1 MFKAPSHGAFVLFN
15 RSNLTAKK
23 RTLRDQNPDAFRQRT
38 IIDQPLPKMKKSFL
52 FLLFA
57 FSVITTFSQ
66 QSDNDRAL
74 QLVSKNQKQIGLT
87 ETQLKNVRVSNSYF
101 NTSSNTQ
108 LVYLQQAYLDLPVY
122 NQLLVLA
129 FKNDQL
135 VSQAG
140 SLLISMEKKTRG
152 HTGTP
157 GISADQALVTALKDR
172 KIPFT
177 TIPSVL
183 SSNDKGNVLTFEALD
198 IARENITAELMWVP
212 TQDGAIVELAWQIYV
227 IPTTSSDYWMVR
239 VNAVNNSVIDVSNL
253 TVYCNWDDPN
263 GKQVCTDHTHSHDK
277 QSTNISQQVLEES
290 PSLVNNA
297 TYRVIPFPA
306 ESPIHTGGAHT
317 LVTNPWQSAA
327 GNATSLNWHSNG
339 TLDFNYTRGNNV
351 WVQED
356 QNGNNGTGTPGN
368 SSTPADPLNF
378 DYTPNYTVA
387 PTQTTPNP
395 NQQFSLTNLF
405 YWNNVIHDIS
415 YLYGFDEPA
424 GNFQASNQGRG
435 GAGNDFVYADCQDGS
450 GTNNANFA
458 TPADGGSGRMQMYLW
473 SGTPQKDGSLD
484 NGIVTHEFT
493 HGISNRLTGG
503 PSQAGCLQNAEQMGE
518 GWSDYFALMYTQNWA
533 TSTLTTGFNSPRG
546 IGTYA
551 AGQSATGLG
560 IRGQRYCTNF
570 AVNNRSYGVTI
581 SSQVHTRGEIWC
593 ATLWDMTWNIINQVG
608 SINPNIY
615 NASAGGGNSIAL
627 RLVIEGM
634 KLQPCSPGF
643 IDARDAILRADQLL
657 YNGAHQCAIWEAFR
671 RRGMGANASQ
681 GSSGSVTDQTPD
693 FTIGRASLQLTQ
705 SVTQVPE
712 GQQVTYNNIVTT
724 TACGGV
730 TNFLLTDTLP
740 TNVTYVS
747 GGTYNAANRV
757 VSFTVTQGAG
767 TTQTYSFTVLV
778 NNGSYYPTVTLFEDN
793 VNTATINPATWT
805 ATGTVARGFWS
816 VSTARSFSPDKS
828 YFSNNTDTTSD
839 QRLTL
844 TTAIPMGSTPPNL
857 TFRHWY
863 NTESTYDGG
872 VLEASTDGGTTWTD
886 MQPNILSGGYIATM
900 DGTTLLNGRQAW
912 SGSSGNAFIKTKV
925 NLTPYANQNLKI
937 RFRFTTDV
945 GTNLEGWYVDD
956 IAIKNQALVE
966 IQSNL
971 FTGSG
976 IRVGTSDTFTIIL
989 PFNSCTAASISSQP
1003 ANVNACLNSAATFTA
1018 STAGTANTNQ
1028 WQMSTDGGTT
1038 WTNISGATNTSYT
1051 ISNVTASMNN
1061 NKYRVIVS
1069 NACPSSVT
1077 SEAAT
1082 LTVSNPA
1089 AITTQPTNQ
1098 TTCAL
1103 VTTLFSVSATGSGL
1117 TYQWQVSTDGGTTFT
1132 NITGATASVYPI
1144 SGPSATL
1151 NNNQYHVVITGCN
1164 GSIISNNVTLTVNSP
1179 AAVTTE
1185 PSNTSACAGNSASF
1199 SVTASGSNLTYQ
1211 WQVSTDGGST
1221 WNNIPGETNASL
1233 AISNVSAS
1241 MNNNLYR
1248 VIINSSVCGSA
1259 QTSTGASLTVSNN
1272 AVISAAPQ
1280 NASVC
1285 SGANTTLT
1293 VSATGSGL
1301 TYQWQISTDGGASFS
1316 NISGATAAS
1325 YTISNA
1331 DASLNGNRYRV
1342 LVSSSCS
1349 ATAVVSDPAIV
1360 TVLAGAT
1367 VNTQPSNLTVCSGTT
1382 ANFSASAS
1390 GTSLSYQWQVST
1402 DGGTTFTNIS
1412 GETASTYTIN
1422 NTSTSLN
1429 NNRYRLVITSNPC
1442 GSVTTN
1448 AATLLVVN
1456 PASITT
1462 QPASLSL
1469 CENGNATLSVTTSGT
1484 NLSYQWQ
1491 ISTNGGTTFSNING
1505 ANTSTLA
1512 LTASSTMNNNRYRVV
1527 VTESTCGA
1535 VTSSV
1540 ATLVVN
1546 PLPVVTLTASPTNVI
1561 TIGQTIT
1568 LTASSSSGNIFNW
1581 YLNGSALS
1589 GSSGNTI
1596 SVNNTGLG
1604 NYTVSVTDVNGCTG
1618 NSANINVRDSIISYT
1633 FIYPNPNKGSF
1644 YVRFEGVPYNGSP
1657 RLLTMFDEK
1666 GARVY
1671 QKAYTVT
1678 NSYQPM
1684 LVEVPQ
1690 FSKGMYTVV
1699 LTNSSGETLATGKV
1713 LLQ

>member
-1 MFKAPSHGAFVLFN
+1 
-15 RSNLTAKK
+15 
-23 RTLRDQNPDAFRQRT
+23 
-38 IIDQPLPKMKKSFL
+38 MKKSFL

-57 FSVITTFSQ
+57 FSAMVTFAQ
-66 QSDNDRAL
+66 LSDNDRAL
-74 QLVSKNQKQIGLT
+74 QLVRKNREQIGLT
-87 ETQLKNVRVSNSYF
+87 ETQLNNVRVSNTYF
-101 NTSSNTQ
+101 NSSSNTQ

-135 VSQAG
+135 VSKAG
-140 SLLISMEKKTRG
+140 SLLISMEKKTKG
-152 HTGTP
+152 LSGTP

-183 SSNDKGNVLTFEALD
+183 SSNDKGNLLTFEALD

-212 TQDGAIVELAWQIYV
+212 VQDGASVELAWQIYV

-239 VNAVNNSVIDVSNL
+239 VNAINNSVIDVSNL
-253 TVYCNWDDPN
+253 TVYCNWDAPN
-263 GKQVCTDHTHSHDK
+263 GNQACTDHIHSHDDK
-277 QSTNISQQVLEES
+277 QATSTQQALDES

-317 LVTNPWQSAA
+317 LVTNPWQSAP

-339 TLDFNYTRGNNV
+339 TIDFNYTRGNNV

-356 QNGNNGTGTPGN
+356 VNGNNGTGTPGN

-378 DYTPNYTVA
+378 DYTPNFTVA

-415 YLYGFDEPA
+415 YLYGFDEPS

-473 SGTPQKDGSLD
+473 SGSPQKDGSLD

-503 PSQAGCLQNAEQMGE
+503 PAQAGCLQNAEQMGE

-533 TSTLTTGFNSPRG
+533 GSSLNTGFNTPRG

-570 AVNNRSYGVTI
+570 SVNNRSYGVTI

-615 NASAGGGNSIAL
+615 NPGAGGGNSIAL

-693 FTIGRASLQLTQ
+693 FTIGRASVQLTQ
-705 SVTQVPE
+705 SVTQIPE
-712 GQQVTYNNIVTT
+712 GQQVTYTNTVTT
-724 TACGGV
+724 TSCGGV

-793 VNTATINPATWT
+793 VNTASINPATWT

-886 MQPNILSGGYIATM
+886 MQPNIISGGYIATM

-989 PFNSCTAASISSQP
+989 PFNSCTAASISTQP
-1003 ANVNACLNSAATFTA
+1003 ANVNACLGSSATFTA
-1018 STAGTANTNQ
+1018 TTAGTANTYQ
-1028 WQMSTDGGTT
+1028 WQMSTDGGAT
-1038 WTNISGATNTSYT
+1038 WSNIAGATNTTFT
-1051 ISNVTASMNN
+1051 ISNTTAAMNN
-1061 NKYRVIVS
+1061 YKYRVIVS
-1069 NACPSSVT
+1069 NACPSSAT

-1089 AITTQPTNQ
+1089 AITTQPTSQ

-1132 NITGATASVYPI
+1132 NIPGATSSTYPI

-1151 NNNQYHVVITGCN
+1151 NNNQYHVVVTGCN
-1164 GSIISNNVTLTVNSP
+1164 GNITSNNVTLTVNEP
-1179 AAVTTE
+1179 ANFTTQ
-1185 PSNTSACAGNSASF
+1185 PSNTSACAGNNASF
-1199 SVTASGSNLTYQ
+1199 SVTA
-1211 WQVSTDGGST
+1211 
-1221 WNNIPGETNASL
+1221 
-1233 AISNVSAS
+1233 
-1241 MNNNLYR
+1241 
-1248 VIINSSVCGSA
+1248 
-1259 QTSTGASLTVSNN
+1259 
-1272 AVISAAPQ
+1272 
-1280 NASVC
+1280 
-1285 SGANTTLT
+1285 
-1293 VSATGSGL
+1293 TGSSL
-1301 TYQWQISTDGGASFS
+1301 TYQWQISTDGGATWANMPGETNATLAINNVSASMNNNRYRVIINSPVCGSSLTSTGATLTVSNNAVIAAQPQAVSACSGGTASFS
-1316 NISGATAAS
+1316 VTATGSGLTYQWQVSTDGGISYTNVSGATNSTYALS
-1325 YTISNA
+1325 SISS
-1331 DASLNGNRYRV
+1331 SLNGTRYRV
-1342 LVSSSCS
+1342 LVTSACS
-1349 ATAVVSDPAIV
+1349 ATGVVSDAGEL
-1360 TVLAGAT
+1360 TVLSAPQVT
-1367 VNTQPSNLTVCSGTT
+1367 QDPVNTTLCAGSN
-1382 ANFSASAS
+1382 ASFTSTAS
-1390 GTSLSYQWQVST
+1390 GSNISYQWQVST
-1402 DGGTTFTNIS
+1402 DGGTTYTNIA
-1412 GETASTYTIN
+1412 GATGTTLTIN
-1422 NTSTSLN
+1422 AISSANN
-1429 NNRYRLVITSNPC
+1429 NNRYRVVITSAIC
-1442 GSVTTN
+1442 GN
-1448 AATLLVVN
+1448 ATSAAAILTVSSPATV
-1456 PASITT
+1456 TT
-1462 QPASLSL
+1462 QPANASV
-1469 CENGNATLSVTTSGT
+1469 CENTNTTLTVAATGTS
-1484 NLSYQWQ
+1484 LSYQWQ
-1491 ISTNGGTTFSNING
+1491 LSTDGGTTFNNIAG
-1505 ANTSTLA
+1505 ANTASLA
-1512 LTASSTMNNNRYRVV
+1512 LTATIGMNNNRYRVLI
-1527 VTESTCGA
+1527 TESTCGT
-1535 VTSSV
+1535 VTSAQAILTV
-1540 ATLVVN
+1540 NAT
-1546 PLPVVTLTASPTNVI
+1546 PVVTVTATPSNVLSL
-1561 TIGQTIT
+1561 GQTIT
-1568 LTASSSSGNIFNW
+1568 LSASSSAGTIFSW
-1581 YLNGSALS
+1581 YLNGNVLSGQS
-1589 GSSGNTI
+1589 GSSI
-1596 SVNNTGLG
+1596 AVDNTGLG
-1604 NYTVSVTDVNGCTG
+1604 NYTVSVTDANGCTG
-1618 NSANINVRDSIISYT
+1618 NSATVTVRDTVISFT
-1633 FIYPNPNKGSF
+1633 FIYPNPSKGSF
-1644 YVRFEGVPYNGSP
+1644 NVRFEGVPYNGYP
-1657 RLLTMFDEK
+1657 RLITLYDEK

-1678 NSYQPM
+1678 GNYQPM
-1684 LVEVPQ
+1684 PVDVP
-1690 FSKGMYTVV
+1690 FLSKGIYTVV
-1699 LTNSSGETLATGKV
+1699 LSDASGEILASGKV